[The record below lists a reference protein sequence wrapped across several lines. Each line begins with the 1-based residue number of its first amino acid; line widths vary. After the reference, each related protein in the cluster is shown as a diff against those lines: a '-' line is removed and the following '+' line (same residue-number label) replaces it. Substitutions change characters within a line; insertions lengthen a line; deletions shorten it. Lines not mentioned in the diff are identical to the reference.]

1 MGYGKQPED
10 PLFRDCVSTSL
21 TEDELAYY
29 LRQAWKELYNIDA
42 TKEQLCILWCHTS
55 LETGRGKFIFNNN
68 YGNIKRRDGQTYT
81 SYKCNEILNG
91 KPQWFEPYHPQ
102 TFFQSWDSATEGAKA
117 YLQFLNKPRY
127 AQALKALN
135 EGDVSKY
142 CAKLKEGGYF
152 TADLL
157 YYTNLMLK
165 LSKSFEKK
173 AEFFMTFV
181 PASEIHKIKLEDI
194 PKISSNPDLT
204 PTLPSLPE
212 QELPQPQQTTITL
225 PSAPNNAPEEK
236 HEKDTKI
243 SVIEMS
249 EPRIKKEGSKSFN
262 IFKELMFFFINL
274 ILKLFK
280 K

>member
-1 MGYGKQPED
+1 MDYNKKPQD
-10 PLFRDCVSTSL
+10 PLFRDCISTSL

-29 LRQAWKELYNIDA
+29 LRQAWCELYGANA

-55 LETGRGKFIFNNN
+55 LETGRGKFIYNNN
-68 YGNIKRRDGQTYT
+68 YGNIKRRDGQPYT

-127 AQALKALN
+127 ADALSALK
-135 EGDVSKY
+135 EGSIIKY

-152 TADLL
+152 TADLN

-173 AEFFMTFV
+173 SDYFITFV
-181 PASEIHKIKLEDI
+181 PAKEIIKLNKEEL
-194 PKISSNPDLT
+194 PKISSDPDLT
-204 PTLPSLPE
+204 PTYPSILDPELIKQEDKSEPTTLKSEDQKINLNE
-212 QELPQPQQTTITL
+212 QENIITT
-225 PSAPNNAPEEK
+225 EENK
-236 HEKDTKI
+236 KYNVFEKILFFIIKLLNKF
-243 SVIEMS
+243 
-249 EPRIKKEGSKSFN
+249 IKK
-262 IFKELMFFFINL
+262 
-274 ILKLFK
+274 
-280 K
+280 